1 MQELSQP
8 IAELGGRTWEE
19 LEIVEH
25 QDGHL
30 LFRDAIRRRSKGGAV
45 EMVPVRVKIL
55 RTEQIAQARSRCRR
69 WFAELG
75 LDEDR
80 DKDLFAELEQVCVL
94 AVAIRD
100 PEHPYAQRYEPEDLA
115 RQFDEASLQD
125 VLGRIQALRQ
135 VVDVRASQLTEDEV
149 WRKVHA
155 VARAGHL
162 LPLTDIAGP
171 EQPSCIVFMA
181 EQAMNSPRGQS
192 WLQSAA
198 TLTAAH
204 SDSAS
209 SQPSSGEATGSA
221 SSSS

>member
-1 MQELSQP
+1 MQELSKP

-25 QDGHL
+25 SDGHL
-30 LFRDAIRRRSKGGAV
+30 LFSDAIRRRSKGGSV

-55 RTEQIAQARSRCRR
+55 RVEQIAQARSRCRR
-69 WFAELG
+69 WFADLG

-80 DKDLFAELEQVCVL
+80 DKDLFDELEQVCVL
-94 AVAIRD
+94 AIAIRD
-100 PEHPYAQRYEPEDLA
+100 PEPPYAQRYQPEDLA
-115 RQFDEASLQD
+115 RDFDEASLQD

-135 VVDVRASQLTEDEV
+135 VVDVRASKLTEDEV
-149 WRKVHA
+149 WRKIHA

-198 TLTAAH
+198 TLMPGR
-204 SDSAS
+204 SESES
-209 SQPSSGEATGSA
+209 SGPSSGEATGSE
-221 SSSS
+221 S